1 MKTEEIDRRIGMPD
15 IDKEWAKFEEQAFRP
30 TRNVKL
36 WNRAAV
42 VIGVV
47 FGLSAVAMASILLL
61 EHAEPE
67 KTIESSVETPV
78 NPEKLSAVASQA
90 DIIVT
95 DSLTIDNETFRFDN
109 VEMQTIAEALG
120 EYYQVEPVFE
130 NDDARRLRLYV
141 QIEKS
146 KSIEQVVEFLNNFH
160 KVQLRLE
167 AGKLMIR

>member
-36 WNRAAV
+36 WNRAAA

-67 KTIESSVETPV
+67 KTIESSVETTV

>member
-36 WNRAAV
+36 WNRAAA

-47 FGLSAVAMASILLL
+47 FGLSAVAMASILLM
-61 EHAEPE
+61 EHTEPE

>member
-15 IDKEWAKFEEQAFRP
+15 VDKEWAKFEEQAFRP

-36 WNRAAV
+36 WNRAAA

-47 FGLSAVAMASILLL
+47 FGLSAVAVASILLL
-61 EHAEPE
+61 EYAASE
-67 KTIESSVETPV
+67 KTIEPSVEKNDV
-78 NPEKLSAVASQA
+78 FEKQSAVVPQPEA
-90 DIIVT
+90 IVT
-95 DSLTIDNETFRFDN
+95 DSLTIDQETFRFDN

-141 QIEKS
+141 QLEKS

-167 AGKLMIR
+167 AGKLIIR

>member
-1 MKTEEIDRRIGMPD
+1 MPD

-36 WNRAAV
+36 WNRAAA

-67 KTIESSVETPV
+67 KTIESSVETTV

-95 DSLTIDNETFRFDN
+95 DSLTIDNKTFRFDN

-167 AGKLMIR
+167 AGKLIIR

>member
-36 WNRAAV
+36 WNRAAA

-47 FGLSAVAMASILLL
+47 FGLSAVAMASILLM

-67 KTIESSVETPV
+67 KTIESSVETTV

-167 AGKLMIR
+167 AGKLIIR

>member
-30 TRNVKL
+30 TRNVKQ
-36 WNRAAV
+36 WNRAAA

-47 FGLSAVAMASILLL
+47 FGLSAAAMASILLL
-61 EHAEPE
+61 EHAESE
-67 KTIESSVETPV
+67 KTIESSVETTV

-95 DSLTIDNETFRFDN
+95 DSLTIDNDIFRFDN

-146 KSIEQVVEFLNNFH
+146 KSIEQVVEFLNNFN

-167 AGKLMIR
+167 AGKLIIR

>member
-36 WNRAAV
+36 WNRAAA

-67 KTIESSVETPV
+67 KTIESSVETTV
-78 NPEKLSAVASQA
+78 TPEKLSAVASQA

>member
-36 WNRAAV
+36 WNRAAA

-67 KTIESSVETPV
+67 KTIESSVETTV

-167 AGKLMIR
+167 AGKLIIR